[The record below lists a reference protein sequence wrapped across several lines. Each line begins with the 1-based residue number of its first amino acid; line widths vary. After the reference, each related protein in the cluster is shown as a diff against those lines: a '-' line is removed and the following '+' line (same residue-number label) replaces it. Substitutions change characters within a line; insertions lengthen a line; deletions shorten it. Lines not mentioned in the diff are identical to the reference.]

1 MKGGQMKIDKGMLA
15 LVLSIG
21 AGILT
26 TIATI
31 LEVQDTIDECKDAY
45 REEIREL
52 VNEEFENRT
61 ETS

>member
-1 MKGGQMKIDKGMLA
+1 MNIDKGMLA
-15 LVLSIG
+15 LVLTIG

-31 LEVQDTIDECKDAY
+31 LEVQDTIDECRDAY

-52 VNEEFENRT
+52 VAEEIENRT

>member
-1 MKGGQMKIDKGMLA
+1 MKIDKGMLA
-15 LVLSIG
+15 LVLCIG

-31 LEVQDTIDECKDAY
+31 LEVQDTIDDCKDAY

-52 VNEEFENRT
+52 VAEEFENRT

>member
-1 MKGGQMKIDKGMLA
+1 MKINKGVLA
-15 LVLSIG
+15 LVLTIG

-52 VNEEFENRT
+52 VAEEFENRAK
-61 ETS
+61 TS